1 MIKITGFSMER
12 FMNMASY
19 RQILFWDAKA
29 NGTSM
34 VMKTSWNGLKALQYC
49 AEKTGC
55 QLEVV
60 AYGGLPVKWRKYKG
74 RQFLMVGLLFFIVG
88 LYVLSSFVWMVDLEG
103 NERLSKEKVLSA
115 CAEWGLRPGAWK
127 SNIDTE
133 TITKQLLT
141 TFADISWVSVS
152 IQGTDATIQ
161 LAETIEKTE
170 MIDKQTPQDIVA
182 EKDGVILQITAERG
196 TPLVQAGD
204 VVKAGDVLISSEI
217 QVGVEGE
224 EMHSEYVAAQ
234 GNVMARTWQN
244 MTEEL
249 PLQDTEIVLQG
260 EPKTN
265 RILVWQDKKLDIV
278 KPNMAGDFQTE
289 ILSQKQM
296 GLGDFQLPI
305 LLQTE
310 QYQPYITKPKTRTIE
325 QAKQELEQ
333 ICNEKAKQLLQQNET
348 IEQIELQYEVYT
360 DCVRAIGKVT
370 LSEQIGK
377 IQRKGQDA
385 IYEPNGTDITVG
397 E

>member
-29 NGTSM
+29 SGTSM
-34 VMKTSWNGLKALQYC
+34 VMKTSWQGVQALQYC

-55 QLEVV
+55 QLEVI
-60 AYGGLPVKWRKYKG
+60 AYGGLPAKWRKYKG
-74 RQFLMVGLLFFIVG
+74 RQILMVGVLFFIVG
-88 LYVLSSFVWMVDLEG
+88 LYVLSSFVWTVEVQG
-103 NERLSKEKVLSA
+103 NERLAKEEVLSA
-115 CAEWGLRPGAWK
+115 CADWGLRPGAWK
-127 SNIDTE
+127 SKVDTAQ
-133 TITKQLLT
+133 ISKQLLT
-141 TFADISWVSVS
+141 TFADISWVSVA
-152 IQGTDATIQ
+152 IEGTDATIQ
-161 LAETIEKTE
+161 VAETIEKTE

-234 GNVMARTWQN
+234 GCVMARTWQN
-244 MTEEL
+244 MTEQL
-249 PLQDTEIVLQG
+249 PLQGTEQVLQG
-260 EPKTN
+260 EAKTN

-278 KPNMAGDFQTE
+278 KPNMTGTFQTK

-296 GLGDFQLPI
+296 GLGDFRLPV

-310 QYQPYITKPKTRTIE
+310 QYQPYITKPKTRTVE

-333 ICNEKAKQLLQQNET
+333 ICHEKANKDLQKNET
-348 IEQIELQYEVYT
+348 IEQLELQYEVYT
-360 DCVRAIGKVT
+360 DCVRAVGKAT